1 MSSVLRVFLVL
12 LTSGILMPPL
22 VWGQPLWEQQNQ
34 AVSRLGELNGIAL
47 NCDYPAETM
56 RMKKALIANVPKRR
70 GIGQLF
76 DDKSH
81 ESFLSIIRQGA
92 ICPDER
98 ELQGWI
104 DEAIVTL
111 KQVYGAN

>member
-1 MSSVLRVFLVL
+1 MNGILRVVVL
-12 LTSGILMPPL
+12 LLISGGLLPPMA
-22 VWGQPLWEQQNQ
+22 WGQPVWEQQDQ
-34 AVSRLGELNGIAL
+34 AISRLGELNGIAL
-47 NCDYPAETM
+47 NCGYPAETM

-76 DDKSH
+76 DDKTH
-81 ESFLSIIRQGA
+81 ESFLNFIQQGTT
-92 ICPDER
+92 CPDER

-104 DEAIVTL
+104 DEAIITV